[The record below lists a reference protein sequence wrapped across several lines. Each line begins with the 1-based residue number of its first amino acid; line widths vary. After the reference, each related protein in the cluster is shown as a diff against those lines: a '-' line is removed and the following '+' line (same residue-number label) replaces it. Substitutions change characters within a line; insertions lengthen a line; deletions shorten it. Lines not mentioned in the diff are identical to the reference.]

1 MGQYGSGVVTK
12 YLVSGR
18 LQLGP
23 DQGALLVSSNL
34 IRVRVRVRVRVKVR
48 VRVRGRVRLAYQ
60 PVASLLLTCGRHSLL
75 GRWSS
80 S

>member
-1 MGQYGSGVVTK
+1 M
-12 YLVSGR
+12 SGR

-34 IRVRVRVRVRVKVR
+34 VRVRVRVRVRVGVRVRVKVRVR